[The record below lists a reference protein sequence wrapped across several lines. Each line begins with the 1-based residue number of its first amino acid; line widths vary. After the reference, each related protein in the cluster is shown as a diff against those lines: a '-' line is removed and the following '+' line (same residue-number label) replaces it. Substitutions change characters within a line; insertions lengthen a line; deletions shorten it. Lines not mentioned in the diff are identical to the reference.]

1 MNSFG
6 TLLRAQIFG
15 ESHGPVIG
23 VLLDGVPAG
32 LPLKTADFLEDL
44 KRRRSG
50 RPGTTPRLEKDE
62 PQLLSGVHEGHCT
75 GSPLLVVCPNTNTRS
90 GDYQDLRRFP
100 RPGHADWSASVKF
113 GGWNDPRGGGHF
125 SGRLTWGLVCA
136 GVVAKALLG
145 PVRFHSAL
153 TDPEGRPLDDQTLQE
168 VAGSHDSV
176 GGLISTT
183 VEGVPPGLGEPFFHS
198 VESLLAQ
205 GLFSI
210 PGIRGVAFG
219 SGFAA
224 AGMRGSRHNDPFL
237 GVDGQTRTH
246 HAGGISGGISNGNPL
261 FLQVAVKPTASI
273 DQDQETVDL
282 ETGARVSRTC
292 GGRHDRCF
300 ALRVPVVVEAVCALV
315 LADLLLQH
323 HSRRIF
329 PHTPDLPLAFRDFLK
344 QGGAPVSA
352 GATPP
357 TQKESS

>member
-15 ESHGPVIG
+15 ESHGPLIG

-32 LPLKTADFLEDL
+32 LPLKAGDFERDL
-44 KRRRSG
+44 DRRRSG

-62 PQLLSGVHEGHCT
+62 PQLLSGVHQGHCT
-75 GSPLLVVCPNTNTRS
+75 GSPLLLACPNTSTRS
-90 GDYQDLRRFP
+90 EEYEALRRYP
-100 RPGHADWSASVKF
+100 RPGHADWTASLKY

-145 PVRFHSAL
+145 PVRFHSLL
-153 TDPEGRPLDDQTLQE
+153 TDLQGHPLDEQILRQ
-168 VAGSHDSV
+168 AGEEHDSL
-176 GGLISTT
+176 GGLITTT

-210 PGIRGVAFG
+210 PGVRGVEFG
-219 SGFAA
+219 TGFAA
-224 AGMRGSRHNDPFL
+224 AGMRGSHHNDPFL
-237 GVDGQTRTH
+237 NAAGHTRTN
-246 HAGGISGGISNGNPL
+246 HAGGISGGISNTNPL
-261 FLQVAVKPTASI
+261 HLRVAVKPTASI
-273 DQDQETVDL
+273 DQPQETVDL
-282 ETGARVSRTC
+282 ATGEGVSRTC

-315 LADLLLQH
+315 LADLLLQQR
-323 HSRRIF
+323 SRRIF
-329 PHTPDLPLAFRDFLK
+329 PHTPDLPLAFRDFIE
-344 QGGAPVSA
+344 QGGSPA
-352 GATPP
+352 GSGTRPP
-357 TQKESS
+357 TNKESS